1 MITTKLSNHETSPYN
16 HTTKQS
22 SNSSNGTIHNHKL
35 IRQIMKIE
43 FKNSYRSTRNGFAHD
58 TKMYID
64 GILEM
69 ENSAHYLNRTWES
82 YTFQS
87 VMKQAVYLRIEQE
100 INKLVHE
107 YKEANNKQRISK
119 DVKESLTNELIE
131 TLKNHKL

>member
-1 MITTKLSNHETSPYN
+1 
-16 HTTKQS
+16 
-22 SNSSNGTIHNHKL
+22 
-35 IRQIMKIE
+35 MKIE

-100 INKLVHE
+100 RNKLVRE

-131 TLKNHKL
+131 TLKNHNL

>member
-1 MITTKLSNHETSPYN
+1 
-16 HTTKQS
+16 
-22 SNSSNGTIHNHKL
+22 
-35 IRQIMKIE
+35 MKIE

-131 TLKNHKL
+131 TLKNHNL

>member
-1 MITTKLSNHETSPYN
+1 
-16 HTTKQS
+16 
-22 SNSSNGTIHNHKL
+22 
-35 IRQIMKIE
+35 MKIE

-82 YTFQS
+82 YAFQS

-100 INKLVHE
+100 RNKLVHE